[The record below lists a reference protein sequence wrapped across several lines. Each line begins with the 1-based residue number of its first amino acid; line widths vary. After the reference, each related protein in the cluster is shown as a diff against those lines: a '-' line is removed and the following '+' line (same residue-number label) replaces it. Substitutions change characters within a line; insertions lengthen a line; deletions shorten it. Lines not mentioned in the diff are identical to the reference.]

1 MATIRKLRGKWQA
14 MVRRKGIAPRSKSF
28 DKKSDAEKWAR
39 DLETQVDVSG
49 YVPDTKIAEQTTL
62 GDILTRYRDEISP
75 TKRSA
80 KTETI
85 RINAMLRRD
94 VCHRTLALL
103 SSPDLAGY
111 RDEPLMTVAPATVGK
126 SERRPAHLPKQERR
140 MTGWSG

>member
-28 DKKSDAEKWAR
+28 DKKTDAEKWAR
-39 DLETQVDVSG
+39 DLETQVDASG

-62 GDILTRYRDEISP
+62 GDILTRYRNEISP

-94 VCHRTLALL
+94 VCHRTLARLA
-103 SSPDLAGY
+103 SSDLAG
-111 RDEPLMTVAPATVGK
+111 
-126 SERRPAHLPKQERR
+126 
-140 MTGWSG
+140 